1 MGVNSTWNETHLIVG
16 ADQAQ
21 LNITWTQDNNI
32 PTTQPSFWH
41 VRASNSSGG
50 AAFYEKTI
58 ACTPSQPGVQ
68 TTDSLVILINAVGYQ
83 MGDGHKYSDFLITPL
98 NASGNSMGASFGTG
112 LLTLYEM
119 PTISVTASPSTVT
132 SFGQTVTFSWSV
144 DENLDQVSWDQNYS
158 TSNSGTVYNG
168 CNSGNCGSLWRLLG
182 GLQSQP
188 RSGSFQIIQGQT
200 YFGQTIIGSSTK
212 TFDFEVSHSSQS
224 PHFVPTSVASRLY
237 EDTSV
242 TVNVAIPSYGIGA
255 SPISIHE
262 AETLSCAVT
271 TTNVSTGTTV
281 YWAAEGVG
289 ANPTSPADFNGSSS
303 GGFQLDANGG
313 YTWTLAILNDNN
325 TESGNAETGETF
337 RLRLYTD
344 AAMTN
349 QVAQSAI
356 ITIVAPTY
364 GIAAGKTSYVEGE
377 VMSCAVTTTNVPA
390 GTTVYWA
397 IEGITSSL
405 TGGDFTSSIN
415 GGFQLDATGGYNWS
429 VAINDDT
436 TTELDET
443 FRLRLYTD
451 ASRSNLVAESAIITI
466 EGPNDVVAY
475 GISANKTTYNEG
487 ETIYGAVTTSNVAT
501 GTTLYYRFN
510 GAAIGPDDF
519 IGTDLGSGV
528 TDSNGGFTFTR
539 QIANDFSTEQT
550 ETFLL
555 QLFTDSFRLNK
566 VAESGLYYINDT
578 SINVSYDI
586 VPNKTFVNEGE
597 TFTYGVGASAGVP
610 IGTVLYWAIEGV
622 GVTTSDFTPA
632 TLTGTGTI
640 VDLGGGNRGF
650 SVTKTLRADS
660 TTEGGELLY
669 FRICTDA
676 ALTDILA
683 TNTEVYLNDTSTDPP
698 PSITFSASPT
708 TINPGSPSRLT
719 WNVTN
724 VNTGGDSVSINQGV
738 GSVPSNSFVDVYP
751 TVNTTYTLSAIGPGG
766 TNTATVTVNMVQLP
780 SITATGPTLIQ
791 WEDTNIPINITA
803 TNSPGIS
810 LLETYDGVAKPPVSL
825 PNSSGSVNW
834 TGNNAY
840 NYVPDW
846 SSPVETIQ
854 LQFTCGGVSAFVV
867 MSVGVDKTPD
877 PINIPSNTG
886 DPDEEFISPLI
897 PVEVDDI
904 DVPVEIQANL
914 PIKVEIDA
922 SGTWHNVRQS

>member
-1 MGVNSTWNETHLIVG
+1 MGVSSNWTETDLIMG
-16 ADQAQ
+16 DQTQ
-21 LNITWTQDNNI
+21 LNITWTQDNNN
-32 PTTQPSFWH
+32 PTTQPSFWYI
-41 VRASNSSGG
+41 RAANNSGG
-50 AAFYEKTI
+50 AAFYSKAI
-58 ACTPSQPGVQ
+58 VCTPSQPGVS
-68 TTDSLVILINAVGYQ
+68 TTDSLVMVPTTWGYTL
-83 MGDGHKYSDFLITPL
+83 GGNYKKTDFLITPL
-98 NASGNSMGASFGTG
+98 DANGVSMGSSHGTG
-112 LLTLYEM
+112 SLTHYEM

-132 SFGQTVTFSWSV
+132 SFGKTVTFSWSV
-144 DENLDQVSWDQNYS
+144 DKNLDQVSWDQNYS
-158 TSNSGTVYNG
+158 TSNSGSPY
-168 CNSGNCGSLWRLLG
+168 SGNGSLWRLLG
-182 GLQSQP
+182 NQQSQP

-200 YFGQTIIGSSTK
+200 YYGQNIIGSSSK
-212 TFDFEVSHSSQS
+212 TFDFEVSHSFQS
-224 PHFVPTSVASRLY
+224 PYYVPTHIANRLY
-237 EDTSV
+237 ASTSV
-242 TVNVAIPSYGIGA
+242 TVNVSIPSYGIGA
-255 SPISIHE
+255 SPTGIHE
-262 AETLSCAVT
+262 AQWLSCAIT
-271 TTNVSTGTTV
+271 TTNVSAGTAL

-289 ANPTSPADFNGSSS
+289 ANPASPADFTGSSS
-303 GGFQLDANGG
+303 GGVILDATGSVN
-313 YTWTLAILNDNN
+313 WTLGVTNDNN
-325 TESGNAETGETF
+325 TVSGLAEVSETF

-356 ITIVAPTY
+356 ITIITPTY
-364 GIAAGKTSYVEGE
+364 GIATNKTSYVEGE
-377 VMSCAVTTTNVPA
+377 TMTVAVTSSGVLNPTA
-390 GTTVYWA
+390 TTVDWA
-397 IEGITSSL
+397 IVNQGVGSNPITFGDV
-405 TGGDFTSSIN
+405 TGFTSGS
-415 GGFQLDATGGYNWS
+415 FQLDANGGYTWN
-429 VAINDDT
+429 IGITDDSIQ
-436 TTELDET
+436 ELDET
-443 FRLRLYTD
+443 FKLVLY
-451 ASRSNLVAESAIITI
+451 SNQYGNQLAESSIITI
-466 EGPNDVVAY
+466 EGPNDIPAY

-487 ETIYGAVTTSNVAT
+487 ETIYCAVTTSNIPI

-519 IGTDLGSGV
+519 VGSDLGSGV
-528 TDSNGGFTFTR
+528 TDYNGGFTFTR

-586 VPNKTFVNEGE
+586 VPTKTNVNEGE
-597 TFTYGVGASAGVP
+597 TFGYGVGASAGVP
-610 IGTVLYWAIEGV
+610 LGTVLYWAMEGV
-622 GVTTSDFTPA
+622 GITANDFIPA
-632 TLTGTGTI
+632 SLSGSATI

-650 SVTKTLRADS
+650 SVGKTLRADS

-669 FRICTDA
+669 FRVCTDA
-676 ALTDILA
+676 ALTNILA

-698 PSITFSASPT
+698 PTISFSASPT
-708 TINPGSPSRLT
+708 TINPGSSSRLT

-724 VNTGGDSVSINQGV
+724 VNTGGDAVSINQGV
-738 GSVPSNSFVDVYP
+738 GSVPNNSFVDVYP

-780 SITATGPTLIQ
+780 SITATGPTQLD

-904 DVPVEIQANL
+904 DVPVEIKANL

-922 SGTWHNVRQS
+922 SGTWQDVRQS

>member
-1 MGVNSTWNETHLIVG
+1 MGVSSTWNETQLIVG
-16 ADQAQ
+16 VDQAQ
-21 LNITWTQDNNI
+21 LNITWTQDNQP

-41 VRASNSSGG
+41 VRAQNNSGG
-50 AAFYEKTI
+50 AAFYENTI

-68 TTDSLVILINAVGYQ
+68 TTDSLVILINAIGYQ
-83 MGDGHKYSDFLITPL
+83 TGDGHKYSDFLITPL

-119 PTISVTASPSTVT
+119 PTINVAAVPSTVT

-144 DENLDQVSWDQNYS
+144 DENLDLVSWDQNYS
-158 TSNSGTVYNG
+158 TSNAGVPYNG
-168 CNSGNCGSLWRLLG
+168 GGSLWRLLG

-188 RSGSFQIIQGQT
+188 RSGSFQIVQGQT
-200 YFGQTIIGSSTK
+200 YYGQNIIGTSSK
-212 TFDFEVSHSSQS
+212 TFDFEVSHSRQS
-224 PHFVPTSVASRLY
+224 PHWVPTSVASRLY
-237 EDTSV
+237 ADASV

-255 SPISIHE
+255 SPTGIYE
-262 AETLSCAVT
+262 AQWLSCAIT
-271 TTNVSTGTTV
+271 TTNVSPGTAL

-289 ANPTSPADFNGSSS
+289 ANPTSPADFTGSSS
-303 GGFQLDANGG
+303 GGVILDANGG
-313 YTWTLAILNDNN
+313 YTWTISTFNDNN
-325 TESGNAETGETF
+325 TVGGLAEVSETF

-356 ITIVAPTY
+356 ITLVTPTY
-364 GIAAGKTSYVEGE
+364 GIAANKTSYVEGE
-377 VMSCAVTTTNVPA
+377 TMTCAVTSTGVLNPT

-405 TGGDFTSSIN
+405 TGGDFTSAIN
-415 GGFQLDATGGYNWS
+415 GGFQLDATGGYVWY

-443 FRLRLYTD
+443 FRLKLYSD
-451 ASRSNLVAESAIITI
+451 ASRSNKIAESAIITI

-501 GTTLYYRFN
+501 GTTLYYRLN

-528 TDSNGGFTFTR
+528 IDANGGFTFTR
-539 QIANDFSTEQT
+539 QITNDFSTEQT

-610 IGTVLYWAIEGV
+610 LGTVLYWAIEGV
-622 GVTTSDFTPA
+622 GVTASDFVPA
-632 TLTGTGTI
+632 SLSGSATV

-650 SVTKTLRADS
+650 AVNKTLRADN

-676 ALTDILA
+676 ALTNILA

-708 TINPGSPSRLT
+708 TINPGSATRLT
-719 WNVTN
+719 WQVTGTN
-724 VNTGGDSVSINQGV
+724 PNTISTTINQGL
-738 GSVPSNSFVDVYP
+738 GSVPNSSFIDLYP
-751 TVNTTYTLSAIGPGG
+751 TVNTTYTLTAVGTGG

-780 SITATGPTLIQ
+780 SITATGPTQID

-803 TNSPGIS
+803 TNSTGIS

-854 LQFTCGGVSAFVV
+854 LQFTCGGASAFVV
-867 MSVGVDKTPD
+867 MSVGIDKTPD

-904 DVPVEIQANL
+904 DVPVEIKANL

-922 SGTWHNVRQS
+922 SGTWQDVRQS